1 MEHGAAS
8 GPAPHPGREG
18 FHRPALALARLA
30 IATSVQFM
38 STMNVSLPDELK
50 AFVDRQ
56 VSTRGYASSSEYV
69 RELLRREQDR
79 EKLRELLLEGLESGP
94 GREADA
100 DYFAGLRERIDRRA
114 GKQAGPR
121 GSTPGVPEPEK
132 KSSRATR
139 VQGGR
144 RAAPRHIK

>member
-1 MEHGAAS
+1 
-8 GPAPHPGREG
+8 
-18 FHRPALALARLA
+18 LARLA
-30 IATSVQFM
+30 IATSVLFM

-100 DYFAGLRERIDRRA
+100 AYFTGLRERIHRRS
-114 GKQAGPR
+114 GKQTEPR
-121 GSTPGVPEPEK
+121 GSTPGVPRLGD
-132 KSSRATR
+132 KS
-139 VQGGR
+139 G
-144 RAAPRHIK
+144 PR